1 MFTFKEYYYYHQD
14 CPRVFQKQ
22 IEDIY
27 SKWQDKKRD
36 LIYKKLKL
44 LYNESVSSSEDSRNE
59 QPSKNQGG
67 VTHFLLDISDYNPY
81 SKKYYLRVE
90 AKKEKERLKALE

>member
-14 CPRVFQKQ
+14 CPRIFLKG
-22 IEDIY
+22 IEDVY
-27 SKWQDKKRD
+27 SKWQDRKRD
-36 LIYKKLKL
+36 LVYKKLKL
-44 LYNESVSSSEDSRNE
+44 LYNESVDSSDDSHEE
-59 QPSKNQGG
+59 QPSKNPVG

-90 AKKEKERLKALE
+90 QRREKERQKAE